1 LRVLVALLVVLRLV
15 GVRRRRTIRDIRKGA
30 FGASQAP
37 RPVGVLDDLVPASR
51 RRTVAKITG
60 WVVDPSVPIDRVE
73 IAVTRRSPV
82 SARLGLVRDD
92 ALEAMG
98 VAHARLSGFEALVDL
113 SGLEGPTASLVVR
126 AYPIGREPFVVAERE
141 LELENAM
148 VASGPHGSGHPAVL
162 QEPPAGLG
170 RRKARLAAGTEL
182 NLLVFAH
189 DLKSGGA
196 QMWLWEL
203 LERSGAGREF
213 PCTVIALGPGRDGTR
228 MASLGIHVHVTRPC
242 PVWDVEAYE
251 QAVAELEALACDGGH
266 TAVLVNT
273 FVSLIGA
280 DVAGRL
286 GLPYVWALH
295 ESYEPQMIMSALYSP
310 DSVDPLVEATA
321 LRALRQAP
329 KAVFVAEA
337 TRRLFLDV
345 IDPARAVVVP
355 YGVDTRA
362 IDATRL
368 ATSRAAARLLLGVA
382 PDVTVLLCVGTTEQ
396 RKAQTMTAQAFAR
409 IADEFPDV
417 LLVFV
422 GALAGHYTE
431 GLRQFVAD
439 CALADRCRIV
449 PVLADPSMWYRAS
462 DVLVSASDVESLPRT
477 LLEAMCFGL
486 PVLATAV
493 FGVPELITDGETGWL
508 FEPRSL
514 AAAEAA
520 LRRVLGTSLATR
532 ETVAA
537 AGSALVHERYDSQ
550 GYVNALSAMLGSLD
564 AESSGSA

>member
-1 LRVLVALLVVLRLV
+1 
-15 GVRRRRTIRDIRKGA
+15 
-30 FGASQAP
+30 
-37 RPVGVLDDLVPASR
+37 
-51 RRTVAKITG
+51 
-60 WVVDPSVPIDRVE
+60 
-73 IAVTRRSPV
+73 
-82 SARLGLVRDD
+82 
-92 ALEAMG
+92 
-98 VAHARLSGFEALVDL
+98 
-113 SGLEGPTASLVVR
+113 
-126 AYPIGREPFVVAERE
+126 
-141 LELENAM
+141 
-148 VASGPHGSGHPAVL
+148 
-162 QEPPAGLG
+162 
-170 RRKARLAAGTEL
+170 
-182 NLLVFAH
+182 
-189 DLKSGGA
+189 
-196 QMWLWEL
+196 
-203 LERSGAGREF
+203 
-213 PCTVIALGPGRDGTR
+213 
-228 MASLGIHVHVTRPC
+228 MASLGIRVHVTRPC
-242 PVWDVEAYE
+242 PVWDVESYE

-295 ESYEPQMIMSALYSP
+295 ESYEPHMILSALYSP
-310 DSVDPLVEATA
+310 DSVDALVEATA

-368 ATSRAAARLLLGVA
+368 RTSRAAARLLLGVA

-396 RKAQTMTAQAFAR
+396 RKGQTTTAQAFAR

-431 GLRQFVAD
+431 GLRRFVAD

-449 PVLADPSMWYRAS
+449 PVLADPSMWYLAS

-508 FEPRSL
+508 FEPRSV

-520 LRRVLGTSLATR
+520 LRRVLGTPLATR

-550 GYVNALSAMLGSLD
+550 GYVNALSAMLGALV